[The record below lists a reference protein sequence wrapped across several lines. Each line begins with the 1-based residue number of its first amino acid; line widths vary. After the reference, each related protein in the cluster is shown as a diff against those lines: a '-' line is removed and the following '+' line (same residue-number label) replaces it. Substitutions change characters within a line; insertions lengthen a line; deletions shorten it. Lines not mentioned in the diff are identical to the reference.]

1 MHQINVLKADATVD
15 GLLRI
20 ARQEGI
26 KGLYRGLIPSLFGVT
41 HGAFQ
46 FTAYEKLK
54 NRRASKNPN
63 TPAVSAMR
71 RL

>member
-1 MHQINVLKADATVD
+1 MTIWLTSPD
-15 GLLRI
+15 GLTKI

-26 KGLYRGLIPSLFGVT
+26 RGLYRGLLPSLFGVT

-54 NRRASKNPN
+54 IRRSRSHPETA
-63 TPAVSAMR
+63 AVR
-71 RL
+71 V